1 MASAASVKKERDRER
16 ETLTSLGFYGSV
28 NDDIWAGLQF
38 ILTMFVKESLDD
50 EMKS

>member
-1 MASAASVKKERDRER
+1 MASAASVKKERER

-38 ILTMFVKESLDD
+38 ILTVFVKESLDD